1 MRTKDQRFSES
12 CWTKVSDAKMENQLS
27 DEYVSRARSFPALI
41 HHAGLCQA
49 LAFLESKGPDLYKQ
63 HLQQVAVENE
73 IINEGETLIEK
84 SQTAAMP
91 AYLVLTRRVMDIA
104 QWLSRSV
111 NALVEPDKNGGNN
124 Q

>member
-12 CWTKVSDAKMENQLS
+12 CWTKVSYAKMENQLS

-73 IINEGETLIEK
+73 IIDEGETLIEK

-91 AYLVLTRRVMDIA
+91 AYLVLTRRVMDVA